1 MQYAFWD
8 DESLSGAEPNGASFQ
23 VDSQLAFDYIKE
35 FIIVVVLVPMVLA
48 LDHTEPDNRCVDLAK
63 RLIEPRHLRIGER
76 FLIDDLKWAVQDI
89 DSRIVREIFFVAHRA
104 SCYDGSEA
112 PAKGRSNQ

>member
-48 LDHTEPDNRCVDLAK
+48 LHHSEPN
-63 RLIEPRHLRIGER
+63 
-76 FLIDDLKWAVQDI
+76 
-89 DSRIVREIFFVAHRA
+89 HRVIHA
-104 SCYDGSEA
+104 A
-112 PAKGRSNQ
+112 